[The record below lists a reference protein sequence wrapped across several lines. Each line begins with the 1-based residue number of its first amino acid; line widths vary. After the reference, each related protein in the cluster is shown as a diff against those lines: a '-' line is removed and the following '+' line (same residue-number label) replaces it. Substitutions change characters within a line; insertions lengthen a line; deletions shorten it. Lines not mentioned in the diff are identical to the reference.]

1 MSFFPVLSKGSSA
14 DLDPPSGCFGPWNK
28 AAGSCYQEPVPE
40 KVSDRKHSQWEL
52 TGRMEMMETLKLA
65 EGLGCF
71 EIVKKDMVP
80 HKAGI
85 TEPTGIKQGGRLRMP
100 GKALD
105 PCGARTCELS
115 IDVGCD
121 RMCVEANW
129 ERSYLSIYMGCFL

>member
-85 TEPTGIKQGGRLRMP
+85 TEPTGIHVGKTPIQIEHNKTIYKTESKAEKTGGGR
-100 GKALD
+100 GGE
-105 PCGARTCELS
+105 CGS
-115 IDVGCD
+115 
-121 RMCVEANW
+121 
-129 ERSYLSIYMGCFL
+129 S